1 MLLTRT
7 KCSATENF
15 LSLSAVKTVKKRKLA
30 QNVVNVSQEKGIE
43 ASHKCKPSCN
53 RSNLCP
59 VNGSENI
66 DRSVLN
72 VSDHNENDVQDILA
86 EIESVNGENS
96 SLAKQF
102 CTMTMRSKIH

>member
-1 MLLTRT
+1 MPLTRT
-7 KCSATENF
+7 KRSATENF

-30 QNVVNVSQEKGIE
+30 QNVVNVSSEKGIE
-43 ASHKCKPSCN
+43 ASHKCKPSCT

-66 DRSVLN
+66 NVLN
-72 VSDHNENDVQDILA
+72 ISDHNENDVQDISA

-96 SLAKQF
+96 LLARQF
-102 CTMTMRSKIH
+102 CTVTIRSKIH